1 MTSTVRQRL
10 LGILFLLICIGFLA
24 FTILQF
30 NKAFTSFTTVKFTTD
45 SAGNALP
52 NAADVKARGVIVGEV
67 RDITPSPD
75 GKVVVTLGLN
85 PDMAK
90 KLPVETTA
98 RILPKTLFGERFV
111 DLKVPDTSGGPTL
124 ASTKNAV
131 IYTDQSGNAK
141 EIQEMFDKLL
151 PVLKAVPPQ
160 DLNITL
166 TALSKA
172 LSGRGDELRTT
183 ITDLNKVFS
192 GINKVLPDLEGTLR
206 GLSDFSQTYSEA
218 LPDIIDGLDNLRTTG
233 NTIVEKQSDLR
244 NLIST
249 LGAAATD
256 TTSWL
261 RTNRRDLL
269 DVVIK
274 GEPFMRG
281 LARQSPSF
289 GCTFENFASIFP
301 ESDRVT
307 GKGSPNPGP
316 RVNLQFVNPRGR
328 YLPNQD
334 EPRFFDYNRP
344 ATCFGPATDNRPFP
358 QYPGGGLGEGSYQPP
373 SRNAGPTTVPNVG
386 DDFPITPPNQNSVI
400 PAGTIGDTTLRA
412 NPYDNAEYVNQLKV
426 VYAST
431 TGNDP
436 DQVPTWVT
444 MIGGMSLQGAQVNI
458 Q

>member
-1 MTSTVRQRL
+1 MSSTVRQRL
-10 LGILFLLICIGFLA
+10 LGLVFLLVCVGFLA

-52 NAADVKARGVIVGEV
+52 NQADVKARGVLVGEV
-67 RDITPSPD
+67 REIKPTTA
-75 GKVVVTLGLN
+75 GKVVVTLGLK

-90 KLPVETTA
+90 KLPADTTA
-98 RILPKTLFGERFV
+98 RMLPKTLFGERFV
-111 DLKVPDTSGGPTL
+111 DLRVPDSSGGPTL
-124 ASTKNAV
+124 ASVKNAT
-131 IYTDQSGNAK
+131 ILTDQSGNAK

-151 PVLKAVPPQ
+151 PVLQAVPPQ

-172 LSGRGDELRTT
+172 LEGRGDELRTT
-183 ITDLNKVFS
+183 ISDLNKVFS

-218 LPDIIDGLDNLRTTG
+218 LPNIIDGLDNLRTTG
-233 NTIVEKQSDLR
+233 NTVVEKQSDLR

-249 LGAAATD
+249 LGTAATD
-256 TTSWL
+256 TTGWL
-261 RTNRRDLL
+261 QTNRQDLL
-269 DVVIK
+269 DVIIK

-281 LARQSPSF
+281 AARQSPTF
-289 GCTFENFASIFP
+289 TCTFKNFASTIP
-301 ESDRVT
+301 EANKVT
-307 GKGSPNPGP
+307 GKGTPNPGP

-344 ATCFGPATDNRPFP
+344 AICYDTPTNGRPFP

-373 SRNAGPTTVPNVG
+373 SRNAGPRDIPTLSE
-386 DDFPITPPNQNSVI
+386 DWPISPPSQNSVV
-400 PAGTIGDTTLRA
+400 PAGTIAA

-426 VYAST
+426 VYGST
-431 TGNDP
+431 TGNNP
-436 DQVPTWVT
+436 EQVPTWVT
-444 MIGGMSLQGAQVNI
+444 MIGGASLKGAQVNI
-458 Q
+458 K

>member
-1 MTSTVRQRL
+1 MSATVRQRL
-10 LGILFLLICIGFLA
+10 LGLIFLLVCIGFLA

-45 SAGNALP
+45 TAGNALP

-67 RDITPSPD
+67 REITPSPD
-75 GKVVVTLGLN
+75 GKVVVTLGLD

-90 KLPVETTA
+90 KLPADTTA

-111 DLKVPDTSGGPTL
+111 DLNVPETTGGPTL
-124 ASTKNAV
+124 ASTKNAT
-131 IYTDQSGNAK
+131 IRTDESGNAK

-151 PVLKAVPPQ
+151 PLLKAVPPQ

-172 LSGRGDELRTT
+172 LEGRGDQLHTT

-192 GINKVLPDLEGTLR
+192 GINKVLPDLEGTLQ

-218 LPDIIDGLDNLRTTG
+218 LPNIIDGLDNLRTTG

-249 LGAAATD
+249 LSTAATD
-256 TTSWL
+256 TTGFL
-261 RTNRRDLL
+261 QTNRRDLL
-269 DVVIK
+269 DIIIK
-274 GEPFMRG
+274 GEPFLRG
-281 LARQSPSF
+281 AARQSPAF
-289 GCTFENFASIFP
+289 GCTFKNFASVVP
-301 ESDRVT
+301 EADRVV
-307 GKGSPNPGP
+307 GKGTANPGP

-344 ATCFGPATDNRPFP
+344 AICYESPTNGRPFP

-373 SRNAGPTTVPNVG
+373 SRNAGPRDIPIAG
-386 DDFPITPPNQNSVI
+386 DDFPISPPSQNSVV
-400 PAGTIGDTTLRA
+400 PAGTIAA

-426 VYAST
+426 VYAGT

-436 DQVPTWVT
+436 ENVPAWVT
-444 MIGGMSLQGAQVNI
+444 MIGGAGLKGAQVNI
-458 Q
+458 K